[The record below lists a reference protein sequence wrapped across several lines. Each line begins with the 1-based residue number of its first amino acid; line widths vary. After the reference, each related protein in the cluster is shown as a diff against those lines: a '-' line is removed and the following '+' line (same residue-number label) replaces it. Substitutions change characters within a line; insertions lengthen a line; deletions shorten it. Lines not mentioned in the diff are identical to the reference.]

1 MLKYAQNVL
10 IHKQLSDIF
19 YTFAKSMLQN
29 GDEEADNWVVI
40 IARKCSPTY
49 LKKRLKLT
57 LCG

>member
-49 LKKRLKLT
+49 LKT
-57 LCG
+57 D